1 MADQCPRKEC
11 GCRECE
17 LYWKIAEL
25 ETRIERL
32 LEERSAILNV
42 KSKEGWLAS
51 EWVLRTSLAEKLQ
64 VELLIEN
71 NNLRLL
77 CYDINNWYKSL
88 NTKTLPT
95 DVSYRLAR
103 EVERFIKDNFNSC

>member
-51 EWVLRTSLAEKLQ
+51 E
-64 VELLIEN
+64 
-71 NNLRLL
+71 
-77 CYDINNWYKSL
+77 
-88 NTKTLPT
+88 
-95 DVSYRLAR
+95 
-103 EVERFIKDNFNSC
+103 